1 MRVTLPESA
10 RRRTRTMGGTLLS
23 ASIHACVI
31 GATVAATGWSAEQLR
46 TARVIDERIIFLPP
60 VKDKPPAPPTIR
72 LKIDDHPPAT
82 PPLPQLPPMSPVKV
96 NQLNDV
102 TSEIPPSIEQ
112 LGALVW
118 PRDSGSSGSATR
130 TREGV
135 TGRGAGDG
143 AGDGLLTA
151 NSVDRE
157 VVALRGVSPTY
168 PAMLAHAG
176 VEGAVLMQLVVGTLE
191 RVERES
197 MRAVRTDNPL
207 FEQSVRDALARM
219 RFIPAEA
226 NGRKVRQL
234 VQQPYTFALTRA
246 PR

>member
-10 RRRTRTMGGTLLS
+10 RRRNRTMGGTLLS

-31 GATVAATGWSAEQLR
+31 GATIAATGWSAEQLR
-46 TARVIDERIIFLPP
+46 TARVSDEKIIFLPP
-60 VKDKPPAPPTIR
+60 AKDKPPVPSSIR
-72 LKIDDHPPAT
+72 VKIDDHPPAT
-82 PPLPQLPPMSPVKV
+82 PDLLDLPLIAPVIFTK
-96 NQLNDV
+96 LNDV
-102 TSEIPPSIEQ
+102 SSELPPIDAW
-112 LGALVW
+112 LGALV
-118 PRDSGSSGSATR
+118 PPLDSG
-130 TREGV
+130 
-135 TGRGAGDG
+135 GAGTVTSTGEG
-143 AGDGLLTA
+143 ATDRGVGDGVGDSPLTA

-157 VVALRGVSPTY
+157 VVVLRGASPAY
-168 PAMLAHAG
+168 PSMLARAG
-176 VEGAVLMQLVVGTLE
+176 VEGAVLMQFVVDTLG

-226 NGRKVRQL
+226 HGRKVRQL